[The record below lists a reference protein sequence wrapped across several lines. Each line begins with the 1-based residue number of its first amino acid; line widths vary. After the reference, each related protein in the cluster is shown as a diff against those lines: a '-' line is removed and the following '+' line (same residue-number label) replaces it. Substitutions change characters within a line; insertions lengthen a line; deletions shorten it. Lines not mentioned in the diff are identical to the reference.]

1 MLLTILLILFSYP
14 TYQTDSLV
22 LDSLM
27 RKNLDSA
34 LSPNDKIKTLNK
46 LANEVLEKDPGLSL
60 AYGKQALHL
69 AQQTGDSLEIAASYN
84 RIGDAMRSRGKTDE
98 ALLQYFESL
107 RISAGLTNRKEEI
120 RSFIQIGLILQDQQN
135 FVKALSYFHQAMGA
149 AERSGDTLLIADA
162 TRHVGNAHVYQ
173 KQYDEALPFYERVV
187 TLRTVLN
194 DPVGIANAYNN
205 IGLVHKEK
213 GNYPQ
218 ALSYYEKALQA
229 MKEAE
234 PTQKVDLS
242 AVLDNIGDIY
252 ALTGNS
258 RKALE
263 HYQQSLN
270 YARKQGSALRLMEV
284 YTDLADTYFRLKNY
298 NQAFFYL
305 RLHSTTQDSLY
316 RIQKET
322 QFKEI
327 EARHESQEKERQIEL
342 LRKEKEID
350 NLKEQAQVQQFQLRE
365 RRLLNT
371 SLVVGLILAVLW
383 VGFIYQRYHERRKTS
398 QLLQNQNQTIQLQN
412 EELQVTNEKLKESE
426 HYLLQL
432 NATKDKFFSII
443 SHDLKSPLNSLT
455 GFLQILD
462 MQVDAF
468 SPDELREFA
477 KGMNKSVKSLL
488 ELLDNLLL
496 WSRTQTHTI
505 EFAPEVLKL
514 HDVVEGNI
522 TLLQAVAQNKKINLK
537 AEVDANTEV
546 YADRNMLN
554 SVLRN
559 LISNAIKFTARGGH
573 IEIEALPVNGAV
585 KVSVRD
591 NGVGMSEKNLSQL
604 FRLDTY
610 HTTLGTAN
618 EKGNGLGLILC
629 KEFVEKNGGTIGVE
643 SEEGKGTTFHFT
655 VPLSKKGQVPLC

>member
-14 TYQTDSLV
+14 TYQTDSLAF
-22 LDSLM
+22 DSLM

-34 LSPNDKIKTLNK
+34 LSPHDKIRTLNK

-69 AQQTGDSLEIAASYN
+69 AQQTSDSLEIAAAYN
-84 RIGDAMRSRGKTDE
+84 RIGDAMRSQGKTQE

-107 RISAGLTNRKEEI
+107 RISSGLTNRKEEI

-135 FVKALSYFHQAMGA
+135 FNKALSYFHHALA
-149 AERSGDTLLIADA
+149 SAERSNDTLSLANA
-162 TRHVGNAHVYQ
+162 ALHVGNAHIYQ
-173 KQYDEALPFYERVV
+173 KHYDEALPHYLRVV
-187 TLRTVLN
+187 ELRMALN
-194 DPVGIANAYNN
+194 DQVGMAFAYNN
-205 IGLVHKEK
+205 IGFVYK
-213 GNYPQ
+213 GKGELP
-218 ALSYYEKALQA
+218 KALDFYQRA
-229 MKEAE
+229 MLVMKEVE
-234 PTQKVDLS
+234 SSQKVDLS
-242 AVLDNIGDIY
+242 AVLDNIGDVY
-252 ALTGNS
+252 ALTGDT
-258 RKALE
+258 RKALD

-270 YARKQGSALRLMEV
+270 YARKQGSSMRLMEV
-284 YTDLADTYFRLKNY
+284 YTDLSDTYFKLKDY

-327 EARHESQEKERQIEL
+327 EARYESQEKERQIEL

-350 NLKEQAQVQQFQLRE
+350 NLKEQAQVQHFQLRE

-371 SLVVGLILAVLW
+371 SLVIGLILAVLW

-426 HYLLQL
+426 QYLLQL

-522 TLLQAVAQNKKINLK
+522 NLLQAVAQNKQIDLK
-537 AEVDANTEV
+537 VGVDPDTEV

-559 LISNAIKFTARGGH
+559 LISNAIKFTSRGGH
-573 IEIEALPVNGAV
+573 IEIEAQPVNGEV

-591 NGVGMSEKNLSQL
+591 NGIGMNEKNLSQL

-655 VPLSKKGQVPLC
+655 IPFSKKG